1 MLRCA
6 LLVGASP
13 KPRHTGFAP
22 ANPVCPAS
30 GRQRHPAHRP
40 MLRVAPATQERT
52 SHRKEGTN
60 ARTQTCER
68 RITTI
73 IKENRTRKIIFR
85 VTDHELTTIR
95 ANAAATG
102 LTLSRYARQR
112 MLLQPITPTIP
123 AEIQQ
128 LKADVS
134 GLCNNV
140 NQIARAVNTMA
151 REPTR
156 AADDAVQ
163 LSRRAYQSVE
173 RIRELIAHGV

>member
-1 MLRCA
+1 
-6 LLVGASP
+6 
-13 KPRHTGFAP
+13 
-22 ANPVCPAS
+22 
-30 GRQRHPAHRP
+30 
-40 MLRVAPATQERT
+40 MLRVAPATQKPAP
-52 SHRKEGTN
+52 HRKEGTN

-95 ANAAATG
+95 ANAAVAG

-112 MLLQPITPTIP
+112 MLLQPIAPTIP
-123 AEIQQ
+123 AEVQQ
-128 LKADVS
+128 LRADVS

-140 NQIARAVNTMA
+140 NQIARAVNAMA

-156 AADDAVQ
+156 AVEEAVQ

-173 RIRELIAHGV
+173 RIREMIAHGV